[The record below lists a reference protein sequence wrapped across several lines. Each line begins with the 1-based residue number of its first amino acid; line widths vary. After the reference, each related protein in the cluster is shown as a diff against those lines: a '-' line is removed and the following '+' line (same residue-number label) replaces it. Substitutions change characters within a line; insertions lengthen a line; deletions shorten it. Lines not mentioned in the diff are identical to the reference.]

1 MKNIDLKED
10 VCRIREQYCL
20 LAEKVDLMN
29 LDLDKV
35 HREYRKTKIHRYNIL
50 TYWLFVAIEIGTVI
64 LGLRFMYQE
73 GYPMDQWNHLITF
86 QKIINMYPTEYQIL
100 NIQETEF
107 YGQQE
112 KIQVY

>member
-73 GYPMDQWNHLITF
+73 GYPFWVGLSLIYMLVLVGWTSA
-86 QKIINMYPTEYQIL
+86 KKLSLRVTPSPA
-100 NIQETEF
+100 
-107 YGQQE
+107 
-112 KIQVY
+112 